1 MDLDQWVEKIR
12 QGDPRA
18 LARALSE
25 VENRGPRS
33 RDLLRALFP
42 FSGKARRLG
51 VTGAPGAGKST
62 LVSHLCTHLRL
73 GGHKVA
79 IIAIDPTSPFSGGS
93 ILGDRVRMQAHYSD
107 HNVFIRSMAARG
119 SLGGLA
125 PATADVMLVLE
136 AAGFSHILIETVGVG
151 QAEVEVARLASVV
164 TVVLTPAAGDD
175 VQALKAGIM
184 EIADVFVI
192 NKADLPGADRLESEV
207 EGMLSLAP
215 QGNPPPIVRTV
226 GTAGKGIEEWA
237 RAIESRV
244 PQQAMGAL
252 YWEQRLLMMVRDRL
266 MERLTDST
274 LTLDKIKGV
283 AAAIAER
290 RDNPYEAVEEILGT
304 ANARVDHIGVAVRS
318 LEAALG
324 FYEQALGLEK
334 MAIVEVAG
342 EKVRVAMLPA
352 GEPRIELLEATS
364 PDSTI
369 AKFIERRGE
378 GLHHVAMR
386 VPDLAKAVAR
396 LKSSGAK
403 LVTEQI
409 QEGAEGYRYVFI
421 HPKSAGGVLLELIE
435 D

>member
-1 MDLDQWVEKIR
+1 MQSHY
-12 QGDPRA
+12 GDD
-18 LARALSE
+18 
-25 VENRGPRS
+25 G
-33 RDLLRALFP
+33 
-42 FSGKARRLG
+42 
-51 VTGAPGAGKST
+51 
-62 LVSHLCTHLRL
+62 
-73 GGHKVA
+73 
-79 IIAIDPTSPFSGGS
+79 
-93 ILGDRVRMQAHYSD
+93 
-107 HNVFIRSMAARG
+107 VFIRSMAARG

-136 AAGFSHILIETVGVG
+136 AAGFSRILIETVGVG

-215 QGNPPPIVRTV
+215 VENPPPIVRTV
-226 GTAGKGIEEWA
+226 GTEGKGIEEWA
-237 RAIESRV
+237 RAIESRA
-244 PQQAMGAL
+244 PQQAEDAL

-266 MERLTDST
+266 MERVTAST
-274 LTLDKIKGV
+274 LTSAEIKRM
-283 AAAIAER
+283 AESIAEH
-290 RDNPYEAVEEILGT
+290 RDNPYEVVERILGT
-304 ANARVDHIGVAVRS
+304 ANACIDHIGVAVRS
-318 LEAALG
+318 LDAALG

-334 MAIVEVAG
+334 TAIVEVAG

-369 AKFIERRGE
+369 TKFIEKRGE
-378 GLHHVAMR
+378 GLHHIAMR

-403 LVTEQI
+403 LVTDQI

-435 D
+435 E

>member
-33 RDLLRALFP
+33 QELLRELFP
-42 FSGKARRLG
+42 FSGKTLRLG

-62 LVSHLCTHLRL
+62 LVSRLCAYLRL
-73 GGHKVA
+73 GGHRVA
-79 IIAIDPTSPFSGGS
+79 IIAVDPTSPFSGGS
-93 ILGDRVRMQAHYSD
+93 ILGDRVRMQSHFGD
-107 HNVFIRSMAARG
+107 DNVFIRSMAARG

-192 NKADLPGADRLESEV
+192 NKADLPGADRLESEI

-215 QGNPPPIVRTV
+215 QESPPPIVRTV
-226 GTAGKGIEEWA
+226 GTEGKGIEEWA
-237 RAIESRV
+237 RAIESRA
-244 PQQAMGAL
+244 PQQAEDVL

-266 MERLTDST
+266 MERVTAST
-274 LTLDKIKGV
+274 LTSAEIKRL
-283 AAAIAER
+283 AESIAEH
-290 RDNPYEAVEEILGT
+290 RDNPYEVVEEIVGT
-304 ANARVDHIGVAVRS
+304 ANVRVDHIGIAVRS

-334 MAIVEVAG
+334 TAIVEVAG

-364 PDSTI
+364 PGSTI
-369 AKFIERRGE
+369 TRFIEKRGE
-378 GLHHVAMR
+378 GLHHVALR

-403 LVTEQI
+403 LVTDQI

-435 D
+435 E